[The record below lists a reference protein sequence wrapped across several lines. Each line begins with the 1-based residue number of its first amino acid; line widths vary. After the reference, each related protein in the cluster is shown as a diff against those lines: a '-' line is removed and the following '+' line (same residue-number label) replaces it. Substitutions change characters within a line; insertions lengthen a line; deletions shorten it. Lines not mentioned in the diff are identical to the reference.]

1 MSSRGTLW
9 VRRTSAL
16 AITVVALAAARRTG
30 AQEGG
35 QQEGEQSAAVHQ
47 PADGGAAP
55 ADDAAPPAAHGG
67 RPRAMSVGLSDADIK
82 TVAALH
88 AGDLAAIDIAT
99 RVRAWAGDP
108 AVKALAEEVRR
119 TRVALDQALVNFAAD
134 KNVPLAL
141 IQSQGERRE
150 ASLVVGAE
158 ADTAFDLTK
167 GPPQE
172 RELVHSLEKK
182 SMNDAGVARH
192 ALRTAATPG
201 LRDLLND
208 FIDKLEDNQ
217 SAAAL
222 LLRRKP

>member
-1 MSSRGTLW
+1 MSS
-9 VRRTSAL
+9 
-16 AITVVALAAARRTG
+16 
-30 AQEGG
+30 
-35 QQEGEQSAAVHQ
+35 
-47 PADGGAAP
+47 
-55 ADDAAPPAAHGG
+55 
-67 RPRAMSVGLSDADIK
+67 GLSDADIK

-108 AVKALAEEVRR
+108 AVKALAEDVRR

-158 ADTAFDLTK
+158 ADTAADLTK

-182 SMNDAGVARH
+182 SMNDAGIARH
-192 ALRTAATPG
+192 ALRTAVTPG

-222 LLRRKP
+222 LLRRKL